1 MRTYR
6 AFLGAAVLAAALPAG
21 VAEAQY
27 QSPFHCKPPMG
38 QQMFEIAA
46 NNMGMKYRQE
56 PTPANRQ
63 TMCNS
68 YRRVVDVY
76 QKAVKYCRDS
86 DCDEDR
92 FKDICARREERLAEW
107 RQKHKAAC
115 GRGAR

>member
-1 MRTYR
+1 MQTYR
-6 AFLGAAVLAAALPAG
+6 AYLGAAVFAIALPAG

-38 QQMFEIAA
+38 QQMFEMAA
-46 NNMGMKYRQE
+46 NNMGMRYRQE

-92 FKDICARREERLAEW
+92 FKDICARREDKLAEW
-107 RQKHKAAC
+107 RQKHQAAC

>member
-1 MRTYR
+1 MPTYR
-6 AFLGAAVLAAALPAG
+6 ARLGAALLAVGLPAG
-21 VAEAQY
+21 AAEAQY

-56 PTPANRQ
+56 PTPANKQ

-76 QKAVKYCRDS
+76 QKAVTYCRDS
-86 DCDEDR
+86 DCDEDQ
-92 FKDICARREERLAEW
+92 FKDACARREDKLAEW
-107 RQKHKAAC
+107 RRKHQAAC
-115 GRGAR
+115 GAR